1 MPVAAPI
8 RMYKKIRGEEQLSW
22 EWVSTRLSDALVYW
36 LVSTR
41 PDGSPHPRPVH
52 GIWAGDKLLLSNGSW
67 KHHDNYSANPRV
79 NVHLESGTS
88 VVIVEGRFAGYDSD
102 GLEAF
107 LDVYNPK
114 YGLRFEDLLPPCVI
128 EPVGVLAWETLNDA
142 GTGGFRAVGK
152 WTFGSGGDSSAAS

>member
-8 RMYKKIRGEEQLSW
+8 RMYKKIRGEESLSW

-128 EPVGVLAWETLNDA
+128 EPVVVLAWETLNDA

>member
-1 MPVAAPI
+1 MQLPVASSI
-8 RMYKKIRGEEQLSW
+8 RMYKKIRSEEPLRW
-22 EWVSTRLSDALVYW
+22 EWVSSRLNDALIYW

-41 PDGSPHPRPVH
+41 PDGAPHPRPVH
-52 GIWAGDKLLLSNGSW
+52 GIWTGDRLLLSNGSW

-102 GLEAF
+102 GLKAF

-114 YGLRFEDLLPPCVI
+114 YGLHFDDLLPPCIVLP
-128 EPVGVLAWETLNDA
+128 EVVLAWDTLDDA

-152 WTFGSGGDSSAAS
+152 WTFGADV